1 VIAVAAAGGATVGVG
16 LVIAIQGARPRPAR
30 EARADGVRG
39 RLVAISPR
47 RLMISIAV
55 PLLVGAVTGWPVAA
69 ALALVAAVL
78 IPQMWDARRT
88 AERRLARLE
97 GLALWTRRLA
107 DLLAAGAGL
116 EQALATSVRSAPA
129 ALAPDI
135 NRLAWRL
142 RATGSTQDALRG
154 LAVDVSDP
162 TGDLVVAALLLASER
177 RGRGLAGTL
186 TALATTV
193 DAEVAM
199 RRQVEADRAG
209 PRTTVR
215 YVLLI
220 TLVAVSGLVLFDRSY
235 LAPFATLTGQV
246 ALGITG
252 GMFGLAFVWMHRLTS
267 EKPGLRFIGGQER
280 PR

>member
-1 VIAVAAAGGATVGVG
+1 MIAVAAAGGATVAVG
-16 LVIAIQGARPRPAR
+16 LVIAFEGARPRAVR
-30 EARADGVRG
+30 EARTGGLRH
-39 RLVAISPR
+39 RLGGLSPR
-47 RLMISIAV
+47 RLAVVFAV

-69 ALALVAAVL
+69 LLALVAVVL
-78 IPQMWDARRT
+78 VPQMWDARRA

-116 EQALATSVRSAPA
+116 EQALASTVRSAPVAIA
-129 ALAPDI
+129 ADI

-142 RATGSTQDALRG
+142 RATGSTRDALRG
-154 LAVDVSDP
+154 LAVDVADP

-220 TLVAVSGLVLFDRSY
+220 TLVAVGGLVLFDRSY
-235 LAPFATLTGQV
+235 LAPFATITGQV
-246 ALGITG
+246 ALAMTG
-252 GMFGLAFVWMHRLTS
+252 GLFGLAFVWMHRLTS
-267 EKPGLRFIGGQER
+267 EKPAVRFIGGQEG
-280 PR
+280 PQ